1 MAYKIL
7 LFSVS
12 IAFSIKGRLKIKTID
27 EIVPTNEVIDSLIL
41 SGIYEL
47 IIGFLEASL
56 ALYVR

>member
-1 MAYKIL
+1 ML
-7 LFSVS
+7 SVS
-12 IAFSIKGRLKIKTID
+12 NAFPINGRLKIKTID

-56 ALYVR
+56 ALYIR